1 MKQQNKLKIIHLL
14 MIQVILVMM
23 KYETCKG
30 SLPKKLKETIR
41 PELELIGHLTNE
53 DTWLTMK
60 EKLNDKSLK
69 TSQKLKL

>member
-1 MKQQNKLKIIHLL
+1 
-14 MIQVILVMM
+14 MIRLILVMM

-30 SLPKKLKETIR
+30 SLLKKLKKAIR
-41 PELELIGHLTNE
+41 PELELNGHLTNE